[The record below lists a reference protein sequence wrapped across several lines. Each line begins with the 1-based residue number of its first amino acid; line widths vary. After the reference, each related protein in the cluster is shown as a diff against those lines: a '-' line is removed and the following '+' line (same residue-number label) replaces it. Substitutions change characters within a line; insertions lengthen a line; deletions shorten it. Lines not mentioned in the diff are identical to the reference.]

1 MSDKIS
7 FVYEI
12 RTCSTREEPARST
25 SSSCAPGVPVT
36 PQTCLKDRPAAARR
50 AFVKTVAESA
60 GVWRLIE
67 QKRCTLLS
75 WLWHRQ
81 RPQSLVVAIRFLT
94 PKRWP
99 ECFSCRRL
107 GLYIN
112 LLQCFRGNIQNLF
125 GQL

>member
-12 RTCSTREEPARST
+12 HVQRAPT
-25 SSSCAPGVPVT
+25 SPQRPGVPVT

-67 QKRCTLLS
+67 QKRCILLS

-81 RPQSLVVAIRFLT
+81 RQQQSRDSVPGSQAMASMLQLKGTGSFPQSL
-94 PKRWP
+94 K
-99 ECFSCRRL
+99 
-107 GLYIN
+107 
-112 LLQCFRGNIQNLF
+112 QNLIDAI
-125 GQL
+125 